1 MISRRRLA
9 AAAAAAVAAPH
20 VARADAP
27 RRWRLATSW
36 GRNLPGPGVTAAR
49 LARRIAELSDGAL
62 AIDLFAAGE
71 IVPALNV
78 FDAVSARTI
87 EMGHTAALFWG
98 GKMPA
103 APLFT
108 TVPFGLGPAA
118 HAGWLDAEGQGLWDR
133 LYEPF
138 GVKPLLAGNTGP
150 SSAGWFRKPVQ
161 ALADLAGL
169 RIRVAGLGGEIYHG
183 LGATPLT
190 LSPGET
196 YPALERGAIDAAE
209 FLAPAN
215 DLTLGLHRVAPHLAF
230 PGFGKPNGAS
240 ELLIGLAHWRA
251 LSPRLQAIVIAA
263 ARAEHDVGLAE
274 AARANAAALRVLIAE
289 GTTLFR
295 LPDDLLGRAQEIA
308 TEMLTRIRAQDQLS
322 AAIVD
327 SYRAQAGVEA
337 RAWDRLT
344 RL

>member
-9 AAAAAAVAAPH
+9 ALGAGAVAAPH
-20 VARADAP
+20 VVRAETP
-27 RRWRLATSW
+27 RRWRLVTSW
-36 GRNLPGPGVTAAR
+36 ARNLPGPGVTAAR

-62 AIDLFAAGE
+62 VIDLFAAGE

-78 FDAVSARTI
+78 FDAVSAGTI

-118 HAGWLDAEGQGLWDR
+118 HAGWLDADGQGLWDR
-133 LYEPF
+133 LYEPL

-150 SSAGWFRKPVQ
+150 SSAGWFRKPVRS
-161 ALADLAGL
+161 LADVAGL
-169 RIRVAGLGGEIYHG
+169 RIRVAGLGGEIYRRMD
-183 LGATPLT
+183 ATPLT

-196 YPALERGAIDAAE
+196 YPALERGTIDAAE

-215 DLTLGLHRVAPHLAF
+215 DLALGLQHVAPHLAF

-240 ELLIGLAHWRA
+240 ELLIGLQHWRT
-251 LSPRLQAIVIAA
+251 LPPRLQAIVGTA
-263 ARAEHDVGLAE
+263 ARAEHDAGLAE
-274 AARANAAALRVLIAE
+274 AARSNSAALRSLIAE
-289 GTTLFR
+289 GTSIFR
-295 LPDDLLGRAQEIA
+295 LPDDVLDRAQQIA
-308 TEMLTRIRAQDQLS
+308 ADILDRVRTHDPLS
-322 AAIVD
+322 ATIVD
-327 SYRAQAGVEA
+327 SYRAQAGVET